1 MYIRKLLHDGGFRAE
16 ERRRQVNRE
25 RQEENGKIRVTG
37 EETVNGL
44 VINGSVETSPIRD
57 VPEQLQLK
65 DIIAAKEN
73 HK

>member
-25 RQEENGKIRVTG
+25 RQEESGKIRVTG

-44 VINGSVETSPIRD
+44 VINGSVETSPIKD

>member
-1 MYIRKLLHDGGFRAE
+1 MIRHKAMYIRKLLHDGGFRAE

-44 VINGSVETSPIRD
+44 VINGSVETSPI
-57 VPEQLQLK
+57 K
-65 DIIAAKEN
+65 DAP
-73 HK
+73 

>member
-1 MYIRKLLHDGGFRAE
+1 M
-16 ERRRQVNRE
+16 NRE

-44 VINGSVETSPIRD
+44 VINGSVETSPIKD